1 MTLTTSLPTST
12 VANQEASAPQPIAK
26 IALVTLLAGLGSYFG
41 TKLAVVGRVPEF
53 GAAVLFPSY
62 TIHRDPS
69 ARSTPAL
76 VDLPARLR
84 RGPRGGDGLLSVA
97 DADTGIPEDEM
108 DRVFEPFVTS
118 KQGGLGLGLAI
129 CRSIVKAHR
138 GRLWAVN
145 NPSGGATFHLALPL
159 GTGSGPIR

>member
-1 MTLTTSLPTST
+1 
-12 VANQEASAPQPIAK
+12 
-26 IALVTLLAGLGSYFG
+26 
-41 TKLAVVGRVPEF
+41 
-53 GAAVLFPSY
+53 
-62 TIHRDPS
+62 
-69 ARSTPAL
+69 
-76 VDLPARLR
+76 
-84 RGPRGGDGLLSVA
+84 
-97 DADTGIPEDEM
+97 M

>member
-1 MTLTTSLPTST
+1 MLVIAQGDLATRGVS
-12 VANQEASAPQPIAK
+12 ASAELANGPVIVRGDKVQLQQVVLNLLLNASDAMSAK
-26 IALVTLLAGLGSYFG
+26 PAGSRHITISIGLEP
-41 TKLAVVGRVPEF
+41 PEN
-53 GAAVLFPSY
+53 
-62 TIHRDPS
+62 
-69 ARSTPAL
+69 
-76 VDLPARLR
+76 
-84 RGPRGGDGLLSVA
+84 GLLSVA
-97 DADTGIPEDEM
+97 DAGTGIPEDEM